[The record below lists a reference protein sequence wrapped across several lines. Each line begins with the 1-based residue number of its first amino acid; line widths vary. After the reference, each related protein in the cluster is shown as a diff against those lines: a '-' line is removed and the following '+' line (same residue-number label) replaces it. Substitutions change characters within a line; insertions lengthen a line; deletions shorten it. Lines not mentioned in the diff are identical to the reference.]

1 MSIQVEP
8 ISLFKS
14 LSDNIRLSI
23 LLLLQAEEELCVCEF
38 CEALDEIQPKI
49 SRNLALL
56 KKVGLV
62 VNRRQGQ
69 WIYYSINKQL
79 PQWARQVLLETY
91 SGNNELIAAPLA
103 KLNLIGANKERPLIL
118 CKNGTP

>member
-1 MSIQVEP
+1 MSIQIEP

-38 CEALDEIQPKI
+38 SEALDEIQPKI

-79 PQWARQVLLETY
+79 PQWATQILLETY
-91 SGNNELIAAPLA
+91 SGNREHIAAPLA
-103 KLNLIGANKERPLIL
+103 KLNKIGANKDRPMIL
-118 CKNGTP
+118 CKGSSK

>member
-8 ISLFKS
+8 ISFFKS

-23 LLLLQAEEELCVCEF
+23 LLLLQAEEELCVCEL

-79 PQWARQVLLETY
+79 PQWATQVLLATY
-91 SGNNELIAAPLA
+91 TGNGELIAEPLA
-103 KLNLIGANKERPLIL
+103 KLNQLGANKERLMIL

>member
-1 MSIQVEP
+1 MSTQIEP
-8 ISLFKS
+8 INLFKS

-38 CEALDEIQPKI
+38 SEALDEIQPKI

-79 PQWARQVLLETY
+79 PQWATQVLLETY
-91 SGNNELIAAPLA
+91 SGNREHITAPLA
-103 KLNLIGANKERPLIL
+103 KLNKIGANKDRPMIL
-118 CKNGTP
+118 CNSN